1 MSYACTESVRIS
13 SRLQSVYSKRQA
25 TKAMATIANTKEHD
39 QMLHEVNG
47 NGNGVYDNASESA
60 SRPETKV
67 ENGSKPPKSAI
78 PTGFNPADFPD
89 GGATAWAVVAGA
101 WCCLFCSWGWVTS
114 IGVFQNYYQENQL
127 KQYSPSEIGWIPSL
141 EAFMMFV
148 GGIPFGKIFDSYGP
162 RYLLLGGTL
171 VHIFGVMMISICKK
185 YYQFLLAQGI
195 CSALG
200 ASAIF
205 YAANNSV
212 STWFLKRRALAIG
225 VAFSGA
231 SMGGVII
238 PNLGHFRAYFDLD
251 SIMVN
256 QLIPIVGFGW
266 AIRATAFMMLG
277 LMIIGNTTVKSRIT
291 PQPRPFNIQE
301 FIDPLTDM
309 PFSCTSLATFFFMFG
324 TFLPFDF
331 IPSQA
336 EHEGM
341 SPYLAGYLLS
351 ILNAV
356 SIFGRIIPGYAGDKL
371 GRFNV
376 MLAVTTASTIIVL
389 ALWLPSRGNTPTIL
403 FSAFYGFT
411 SGTFVSLVPAL
422 IAQISDIRK
431 IGVRIGVNYLIVS
444 VSGLIQNPIGGALI
458 SRNNGGYEYLQ
469 IFCGLTMAV
478 GTMLYLV
485 ARILQVGFKVAKV

>member
-1 MSYACTESVRIS
+1 MSYNILRIHTFTTLIS
-13 SRLQSVYSKRQA
+13 ITVSDDLLKLWLPSPIRKSTNKCPTRS
-25 TKAMATIANTKEHD
+25 MATVT
-39 QMLHEVNG
+39 
-47 NGNGVYDNASESA
+47 GVDENASESA

-67 ENGSKPPKSAI
+67 RVAASLQKSVMS
-78 PTGFNPADFPD
+78 TGLSPADFPD

-114 IGVFQNYYQENQL
+114 IGIFQTTTRRTSSSNTLPARLVEF
-127 KQYSPSEIGWIPSL
+127 P
-141 EAFMMFV
+141 FVMFV

-162 RYLLLGGTL
+162 RYLLLGDPF
-171 VHIFGVMMISICKK
+171 VHIFGVMMIAICKT
-185 YYQFLLAQGI
+185 YYQYLLAQGI

-205 YAANNSV
+205 YAPISV
-212 STWFLKRRALAIG
+212 TSERIFG
-225 VAFSGA
+225 
-231 SMGGVII
+231 
-238 PNLGHFRAYFDLD
+238 LD

-256 QLIPIVGFGW
+256 QLIPIVRFGW

-277 LMIIGNTTVKSRIT
+277 LMIIGNATVTSRIT
-291 PQPRPFNIQE
+291 PQPGPFNIQE
-301 FIDPLTDM
+301 LTDPLTDM
-309 PFSCTSLATFFFMFG
+309 PFLCTSLATFFFMFG

-331 IPSQA
+331 IPSHA
-336 EHEGM
+336 ENEGM

-351 ILNAV
+351 ILNATF
-356 SIFGRIIPGYAGDKL
+356 SGRSEHMLYIRPYHSRHAGDKL

-376 MLAVTTASTIIVL
+376 MLVITTASTIIVL
-389 ALWLPSRGNTPTIL
+389 ALWLPSRGKIPVIL

-411 SGTFVSLVPAL
+411 SRTFVLLVPAL

-485 ARILQVGFKVAKV
+485 ARTLQVSFRVTKV